1 MLPAEICRAV
11 VGGNSQNAS
20 FVLEQTGR
28 LRRGPRMKMLAE
40 YLDSAIKFET
50 LAAAETDAKL
60 KAQFEKQAEA
70 YRKLAEKRAKE
81 YGLQPPS
88 GQL

>member
-1 MLPAEICRAV
+1 
-11 VGGNSQNAS
+11 
-20 FVLEQTGR
+20 
-28 LRRGPRMKMLAE
+28 MKMLAE

-50 LAAAETDAKL
+50 MAAAETDAKL
-60 KAQFEKQAEA
+60 KAQFEKQAVA

-88 GQL
+88 EQL